1 MLSLAPTMLR
11 PALRALPAVL
21 GTLALFGASG
31 VARAQLTVTVNS
43 VEGRNVSDR
52 PLSTPV
58 LFNSEDCAGDNELE
72 LTIGNIPTGTTV
84 LDFWRGT
91 GCDQVE
97 PRTSTTSSACTYL
110 FSLTSF
116 MTPSA
121 QLWNDELSV
130 ADLGGCVEGA
140 DNTSVEVFILAA
152 TMERTPEMVT
162 SFAQFSTRFD
172 LVAPAP
178 PTDVMSGSGN
188 TAAPVSWTRTTGTI
202 NGYRV
207 YVGTASSGEGGAC
220 GGSGL
225 VAGELPP
232 AGATVAATVSGTA
245 GGASLDLA
253 ALGLA
258 VGESASV
265 GVVARDAALNE
276 GVLSELACVTRVET
290 CGYLCQRDGEVA
302 TCSTAA
308 RGPRASDARAAPGL
322 GAAGLLAVAL
332 LSMRRLRRR
341 SPR

>member
-1 MLSLAPTMLR
+1 MPR
-11 PALRALPAVL
+11 PAFRALPVL
-21 GTLALFGASG
+21 FGMFALFGAAR
-31 VARAQLTVTVNS
+31 VAEAQLTVNVNS
-43 VEGRNVSDR
+43 VEGRDVSER

-58 LFNSEDCAGDNELE
+58 LFNRVDCTGDKELE
-72 LTIGNIPTGTTV
+72 LTIGNIPAGTTV

-91 GCDQVE
+91 GCNDAST
-97 PRTSTTSSACTYL
+97 RTSTTSSACTYL

-116 MTPSA
+116 MTPAA
-121 QLWNDELSV
+121 QLWNDEIQV

-140 DNTSVEVFILAA
+140 DNTNVEVFILAA
-152 TMERTPEMVT
+152 TMERTPENIT
-162 SFAQFSTRFD
+162 TFAQFSTRFD

-178 PTDVMSGSGN
+178 PTDVVAGTGN
-188 TAAPVSWTRTTGTI
+188 TAAPISWTRTTGTI

-207 YVGTASSGEGGAC
+207 YLGTASSGEAGAC
-220 GGSGL
+220 GGGL

-290 CGYLCQRDGEVA
+290 CGYLCQRGGEVA
-302 TCSTAA
+302 TCSVGAVGA
-308 RGPRASDARAAPGL
+308 RDTTPSGAGL
-322 GAAGLLAVAL
+322 GLAALAGLLAVT
-332 LSMRRLRRR
+332 RRSRRR
-341 SPR
+341 SS